1 VDFLMPAEA
10 LAKYKDMAPA
20 AFKGHSAV
28 IRASHGRKEVLEG
41 PAAEE
46 ILIGCSANWL
56 RNQTMHS
63 AFTAPVFLVAGTSVT
78 SSNEPRKV
86 GARGP
91 IIRCAFRN

>member
-1 VDFLMPAEA
+1 MPAAA

-28 IRASHGRKEVLEG
+28 IRASHGRNEVLER

-56 RNQTMHS
+56 RNRTLHC
-63 AFTAPVFLVAGTSVT
+63 AITAAVFLVAGMSVT

-86 GARGP
+86 GAPGP
-91 IIRCAFRN
+91 IIRCAFRNRA

>member
-1 VDFLMPAEA
+1 MPAEA

-56 RNQTMHS
+56 RNQNH
-63 AFTAPVFLVAGTSVT
+63 
-78 SSNEPRKV
+78 
-86 GARGP
+86 
-91 IIRCAFRN
+91 AFRLYRSGLPSRRYERHLFK